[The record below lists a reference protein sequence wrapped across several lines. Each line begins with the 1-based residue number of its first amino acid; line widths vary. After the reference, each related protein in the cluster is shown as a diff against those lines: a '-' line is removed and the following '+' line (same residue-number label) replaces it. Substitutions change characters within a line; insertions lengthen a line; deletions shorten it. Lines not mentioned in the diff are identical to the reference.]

1 MSAENGHACGRDAA
15 AYVLGALDPP
25 EIDAFRRHIAECAAC
40 REEVAAYEQ
49 VVEALPA
56 PGSER
61 YEVPKDLRRRVMREV
76 RATPKAAGAMTTVR
90 APRSWRP
97 LVALAGA
104 LAVLVIAVIVVAGV
118 NGGGSGVRTVEA
130 TVTGIPGS
138 AELAINNNHAALIAR
153 GLPQLPAGRV
163 YEMWV
168 QRSGPPEYT
177 GALFSVSKIGFAAV
191 GVPQALNGVRY
202 VMVTTEPAGGTVVP
216 TSAPI
221 IVARVS

>member
-1 MSAENGHACGRDAA
+1 MSAENGHACGADAA
-15 AYVLGALDPP
+15 AYVLGALEPP
-25 EIDAFRRHIAECAAC
+25 EADAFRRHIAECPAC
-40 REEVAAYEQ
+40 REEVAAYEHITQ
-49 VVEALPA
+49 DLPPA
-56 PGSER
+56 GRER

-76 RATPKAAGAMTTVR
+76 RATPKAAGAPTSGG
-90 APRSWRP
+90 AARSWRP
-97 LVALAGA
+97 VIALAGA
-104 LAVLVIAVIVVAGV
+104 LAVLAIAVLVVVGV
-118 NGGGSGVRTVEA
+118 NTGGSGVRTVEA

-163 YEMWV
+163 YELWV

-191 GVPQALNGVRY
+191 GVPQALDGVRY
-202 VMVTTEPAGGTVVP
+202 VMVTTEPTGGTVVP
-216 TSAPI
+216 TSAPV